1 MLRMQR
7 ELQRLVH
14 RVARVIGHPCQSR
27 GVVRAR
33 DRVAFVISHL
43 DTLERVAELDARDT
57 KPWPRYDGQRLA
69 DIEVWLQVAG
79 ASDHVALGDAARH
92 RIVRA
97 RHVKRGLGARRRGR
111 DVRVHHVCVDV
122 LERLLGRDHHAE
134 HAAISSILVADRVVE
149 VLGRPH
155 LCRLVVRALD
165 LLAAR
170 VRHRDL
176 LHRIAE
182 IDRRQAELGPGLD
195 GDDLAVGALV
205 AGAGDLV
212 ALARAARH
220 RIVRARHV
228 NHRRRRRR
236 HDGARRG
243 RRAL

>member
-1 MLRMQR
+1 MLRTKR

-33 DRVAFVISHL
+33 DRVALVVSHL

-97 RHVKRGLGARRRGR
+97 RHVKRGLARRRRRG
-111 DVRVHHVCVDV
+111 VRVHHVCVDV
-122 LERLLGRDHHAE
+122 LERLLRRDHHAE

-149 VLGRPH
+149 VLGRPR
-155 LCRLVVRALD
+155 LCCLVVRALD

-182 IDRRQAELGPGLD
+182 IDRRQAELGPGRD
-195 GDDLAVGALV
+195 GDDLTVGALV

-220 RIVRARHV
+220 RIVRARHMK
-228 NHRRRRRR
+228 
-236 HDGARRG
+236 
-243 RRAL
+243 